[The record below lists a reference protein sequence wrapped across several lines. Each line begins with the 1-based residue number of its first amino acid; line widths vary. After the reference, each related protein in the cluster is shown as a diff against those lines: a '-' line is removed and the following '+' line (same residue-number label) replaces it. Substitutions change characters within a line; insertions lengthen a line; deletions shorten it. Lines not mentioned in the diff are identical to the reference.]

1 MLQVDN
7 GPCPLVCVGRTYT
20 ACQLFMYRFFPLGRS
35 ARASPGACCRRLAG
49 MVHCNKL
56 INLQQ
61 HFVILVWVRRRTELP
76 RFRA

>member
-1 MLQVDN
+1 
-7 GPCPLVCVGRTYT
+7 
-20 ACQLFMYRFFPLGRS
+20 
-35 ARASPGACCRRLAG
+35 

-61 HFVILVWVRRRTELP
+61 HFVILVWVRWRTELP

>member
-1 MLQVDN
+1 
-7 GPCPLVCVGRTYT
+7 
-20 ACQLFMYRFFPLGRS
+20 
-35 ARASPGACCRRLAG
+35 

-61 HFVILVWVRRRTELP
+61 YFVILVWVRRRTELP